1 MLLAL
6 QLRNAIFAVVGNVT
20 VAFAVHVQEVKLSYV
35 RLLNHNT
42 VDDITLV
49 GSNVT
54 TGQAV
59 SVQDFSFSKNAS
71 LAKSYSHAALSLFL
85 LQGTHSKTTPLQ
97 LYILILFILNLLQ
110 TLDHVSVAQ
119 TCLQNIHIVSC
130 TQVGLSHCT
139 LSIVLSTAMYKYQ
152 LE

>member
-1 MLLAL
+1 VLLAL

-49 GSNVT
+49 GSNTT

-59 SVQDFSFSKNAS
+59 NVQDF
-71 LAKSYSHAALSLFL
+71 
-85 LQGTHSKTTPLQ
+85 
-97 LYILILFILNLLQ
+97 
-110 TLDHVSVAQ
+110 
-119 TCLQNIHIVSC
+119 
-130 TQVGLSHCT
+130 
-139 LSIVLSTAMYKYQ
+139 
-152 LE
+152 